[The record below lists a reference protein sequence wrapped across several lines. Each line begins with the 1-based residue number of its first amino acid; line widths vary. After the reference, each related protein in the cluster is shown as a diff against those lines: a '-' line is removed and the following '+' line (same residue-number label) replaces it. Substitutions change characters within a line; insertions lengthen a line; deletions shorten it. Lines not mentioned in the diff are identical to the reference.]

1 MSALDLTI
9 RFVGLVTTTL
19 ISKNC
24 IEYYWRPG
32 MYLFIQIWFHEKIF
46 ITGSKEVILTI
57 IKVDPDHLLP
67 TIITSLQL
75 QRQWQPW

>member
-1 MSALDLTI
+1 
-9 RFVGLVTTTL
+9 
-19 ISKNC
+19 
-24 IEYYWRPG
+24 
-32 MYLFIQIWFHEKIF
+32 MYLFIQIWFHEKKF